1 MKRLPLGAGDPF
13 AHWRSWGEGF
23 VNVNDAGHLEV
34 ITNTATAGKADLHEL
49 VTRLRRQGVRL
60 PVLVRF
66 PQLIDR
72 QMETLQRA
80 FKTATETFDFRGSFT
95 SVYPLKVNSRKATV
109 ARICAAGQPYG
120 AGLEVGTK
128 AELCIALSMLR
139 DSTGPIICNGYKDSA
154 YLELAAAAGAA
165 GYNIVVVFERPR
177 EYELIAEL
185 RAKGL
190 PCPRLG
196 ARVKLN
202 ASGMGR
208 WEESSGDLSKFGLTA
223 SDLLECTRL
232 LKECKLLDRLRLL
245 HFHLGSQI
253 TNIRNFKQAL
263 QEALRF
269 YVELKELG
277 VPLDTLDVGGGL
289 GVDYDGSN
297 SSADSS
303 VNYNVQEYANDIIY
317 TTKEVLDRARI
328 VEPRIITEAG
338 RFLVTHHAVLLVDPL
353 EQPKTSPKPG
363 RARARASN
371 VDAVNELNDMVVEIN
386 SKNWREYLH
395 DAYQKKDEMLSAF
408 SLGFLSLKQRAQAES
423 AFSRIVE
430 LASRYARHGRFDGED
445 KAALERIAARL
456 HAFNFSIFKSLP
468 DSWILDMLFP
478 IMPTSRLKEKPA
490 LKAVLADLTCD
501 SDGVINKFS
510 HPQEPRSTFELHAL
524 PWDDSYALAV
534 LFVGAYQEALSSD
547 HNLFGRPAEVT
558 VETDAAGAPAILDV
572 RESDTCADMLAR
584 WGYEK
589 LAREQAPRELHAVP
603 DPAQADAPSAR
614 LERLLAQVL
623 AAGTYLDRD
632 VAAEE
637 PAAAGEAG
645 AGAGQPMGPRLPAAS
660 EPKRVRSATGS

>member
-1 MKRLPLGAGDPF
+1 MKKLPLGAGEPF
-13 AHWRSWGEGF
+13 AWRSWGEGF
-23 VNVNDAGHLEV
+23 ANVNEAGHLEI
-34 ITNTATAGKADLHEL
+34 ITNPAARGRVDLDEL
-49 VTRLRRQGVRL
+49 VTRLQRQGVRP

-72 QMETLQRA
+72 QMGTLQRA
-80 FKTATETFDFRGSFT
+80 FKTATETFDYRGAYT
-95 SVYPLKVNSRKATV
+95 SVYPLKVNSRRATV
-109 ARICAAGQPYG
+109 ARICKAGRPYG
-120 AGLEVGTK
+120 AGLEVGAK
-128 AELCIALSMLR
+128 AELCIALSMLG
-139 DSTGPIICNGYKDSA
+139 DSRGPIICNGYKDTA
-154 YLELAAAAGAA
+154 YIELAAAASEA
-165 GYNIVVVFERPR
+165 GHNVIVVLERPR
-177 EYELIAEL
+177 EYELVSEL
-185 RAKGL
+185 GANGL

-223 SDLLECTRL
+223 SDLLDATRL
-232 LKECKLLDRLRLL
+232 LKERKLLDRFRLL

-269 YVELKELG
+269 YVELRELG

-328 VEPRIITEAG
+328 AEPRIITEAG
-338 RFLVTHHAVLLVDPL
+338 RFLVTHHVALLVDPL
-353 EQPKTSPKPG
+353 EQPRMIPKPSRTRG
-363 RARARASN
+363 RASN
-371 VDAVNELNDMVVEIN
+371 VDAVNELDDMVVEIN
-386 SKNWREYLH
+386 GKNWREYLH

-430 LASRYARHGRFDGED
+430 LASRFSRHGRFDGED

-468 DSWILDMLFP
+468 DSWVLDMLFP
-478 IMPTSRLKEKPA
+478 IMPTCRLKEKPA
-490 LKAVLADLTCD
+490 IKAILADLTCD
-501 SDGVINKFS
+501 SDGVIDKFS
-510 HPQEPRSTFELHAL
+510 DPHEPRSTFELHAL
-524 PWDDSYALAV
+524 PWDESYTLAI
-534 LFVGAYQEALSSD
+534 LFLGAYQEALGSD

-558 VETDAAGAPAILDV
+558 VETDGDNAMRILDV
-572 RESDTCADMLAR
+572 REPDTCADMLAR
-584 WGYEK
+584 WGFDDLVRAHVPE
-589 LAREQAPRELHAVP
+589 ELHDLP
-603 DPAQADAPSAR
+603 RPAQPDSPSAR
-614 LERLLAQVL
+614 LDRAMTRVL
-623 AAGTYLDRD
+623 TGGTYLDLHA
-632 VAAEE
+632 VKAA
-637 PAAAGEAG
+637 PGEAG
-645 AGAGQPMGPRLPAAS
+645 ASLGKPHRTRARTASGANPA
-660 EPKRVRSATGS
+660 RSASGS

>member
-109 ARICAAGQPYG
+109 ARICEAGRPYG

-139 DSTGPIICNGYKDSA
+139 DSPGPIICNGYKDSA

-223 SDLLECTRL
+223 SDLLDCTRL

-584 WGYEK
+584 WGYEE

-637 PAAAGEAG
+637 PADAGEAG
-645 AGAGQPMGPRLPAAS
+645 AGAGQPMDPRLPAAS

>member
-1 MKRLPLGAGDPF
+1 MKKLALGAEEPF
-13 AHWRSWGEGF
+13 AWRSWGEGF
-23 VNVNDAGHLEV
+23 VNINDAGHLEI
-34 ITNTATAGKADLHEL
+34 ITDPAARHNVDLHGL
-49 VTRLRRQGVRL
+49 VTLLQQQGIHP

-72 QMETLQRA
+72 QLETLHRA
-80 FKTATETFDFRGSFT
+80 FKTATRTFDYRADYT
-95 SVYPLKVNSRKATV
+95 SVYPLKVNSRRSTV
-109 ARICAAGQPYG
+109 ARICETGRKHG
-120 AGLEVGTK
+120 VGLEVGTK
-128 AELCIALSMLR
+128 AELCIALSMLGHGG
-139 DSTGPIICNGYKDSA
+139 GPIICNGYKDTD
-154 YLELAAAAGAA
+154 YIELAAVAGEA

-177 EYELIAEL
+177 EYELISEL

-190 PCPRLG
+190 PCPTLG

-208 WEESSGDLSKFGLTA
+208 WEESSGDLSKFGLSA
-223 SDLLECTRL
+223 SDLLDATRL
-232 LKECKLLDRLRLL
+232 LKDCRLLDRLRLL

-328 VEPRIITEAG
+328 AEPAIITEAG
-338 RFLVTHHAVLLVDPL
+338 RFLVTHHAALLVDPL
-353 EQPKTSPKPG
+353 EQPQTTPKSG
-363 RARARASN
+363 RPRARASN
-371 VDAVNELNDMVVEIN
+371 VDAVNELDDMVVEIN

-430 LASRYARHGRFDGED
+430 LASRYSRHGRFDGED

-478 IMPTSRLKEKPA
+478 IMPTCRLKEKPA
-490 LKAVLADLTCD
+490 VKAILADLTCD

-510 HPQEPRSTFELHAL
+510 HPHEPRSTFELHAL
-524 PWDDSYALAV
+524 PWDDSYALAI
-534 LFVGAYQEALSSD
+534 LFLGAYQEALSSD

-558 VETDAAGAPAILDV
+558 VETDGNGAVEILDV
-572 RESDTCADMLAR
+572 REPDTCGDMLTR
-584 WGYEK
+584 WGFG
-589 LAREQAPRELHAVP
+589 ELVQSHVPGELRAVP
-603 DPAQADAPSAR
+603 DPARSDSPSAR
-614 LERLLAQVL
+614 LERVL
-623 AAGTYLDRD
+623 TRILTGGTYLDRHNAE
-632 VAAEE
+632 AAN
-637 PAAAGEAG
+637 AAPGELDAS
-645 AGAGQPMGPRLPAAS
+645 MGKP
-660 EPKRVRSATGS
+660 RSARTRTVGSTKQARSASGS

>member
-1 MKRLPLGAGDPF
+1 MKKLAPGAEEPF
-13 AHWRSWGEGF
+13 AWRSWGEGF
-23 VNVNDAGHLEV
+23 VNVNHAGHLEI
-34 ITNTATAGKADLHEL
+34 ITNPAARHNVDLHEL
-49 VTRLRRQGVRL
+49 VTLLQQRGVRP
-60 PVLVRF
+60 PVLARF

-72 QMETLQRA
+72 QLETLHRA
-80 FKTATETFDFRGSFT
+80 FRTATRTFDYRAAYT
-95 SVYPLKVNSRKATV
+95 SVYPLKVNSRRSTV
-109 ARICAAGQPYG
+109 ARICETGRRYG
-120 AGLEVGTK
+120 VGLEVGTK
-128 AELCIALSMLR
+128 AEFCIALSMLGE
-139 DSTGPIICNGYKDSA
+139 SGGPIICNGYKDTD
-154 YLELAAAAGAA
+154 YIELAAAASEA
-165 GYNIVVVFERPR
+165 GYNVVVVLERPR
-177 EYELIAEL
+177 EYELIGEL
-185 RAKGL
+185 QARGL
-190 PCPRLG
+190 PCPSLG

-223 SDLLECTRL
+223 SDLLDATRL

-328 VEPRIITEAG
+328 AEPAILTEAG
-338 RFLVTHHAVLLVDPL
+338 RFLVTHHAALLVDPL
-353 EQPKTSPKPG
+353 EQPRTTPKSG
-363 RARARASN
+363 RPRARASN
-371 VDAVNELNDMVVEIN
+371 VDAVNELDDMVVEIN

-408 SLGFLSLKQRAQAES
+408 SLGFLSLQQRAQAES

-430 LASRYARHGRFDGED
+430 LASRYSRHGRFDGED

-478 IMPTSRLKEKPA
+478 IMPTCRLKEKPA
-490 LKAVLADLTCD
+490 VKAILADLTCD

-510 HPQEPRSTFELHAL
+510 HPHEPRSTFELHAL
-524 PWDDSYALAV
+524 PWEDSYTLAI
-534 LFVGAYQEALSSD
+534 LFLGAYQEALSSD

-558 VETDAAGAPAILDV
+558 VETDGNGAVEVLDV
-572 RESDTCADMLAR
+572 REPDTCAAMLQR
-584 WGYEK
+584 WGFDD
-589 LAREQAPRELHAVP
+589 LVQAHAPRELSARP
-603 DPAQADAPSAR
+603 RPAQPDSPAAR
-614 LERLLAQVL
+614 LEKVMTRILTR
-623 AAGTYLDRD
+623 GTYLDRHSAE
-632 VAAEE
+632 AAKRGHGEADAPVE
-637 PAAAGEAG
+637 RPSRTHARAAGRAKQ
-645 AGAGQPMGPRLPAAS
+645 AYSAS
-660 EPKRVRSATGS
+660 GS

>member
-1 MKRLPLGAGDPF
+1 MKKLPLGAGEPF
-13 AHWRSWGEGF
+13 AWRSWGEGF
-23 VNVNDAGHLEV
+23 ANVNDAGHLEI
-34 ITNTATAGKADLHEL
+34 ITNPAAQGRVDLDEL
-49 VTRLRRQGVRL
+49 VTRLQRQGVRP

-80 FKTATETFDFRGSFT
+80 FKTATETFDYRASYT
-95 SVYPLKVNSRKATV
+95 SVYPLKVNSRRATV
-109 ARICAAGQPYG
+109 SRICEAGRPHG
-120 AGLEVGTK
+120 VGLEVGTK
-128 AELCIALSMLR
+128 AELCIALSMLGNSR
-139 DSTGPIICNGYKDSA
+139 GPIICNGYKDSA
-154 YLELAAAAGAA
+154 YIELAAAASEA
-165 GYNIVVVFERPR
+165 GYNIIVVFERPR
-177 EYELIAEL
+177 EYELVSEL

-208 WEESSGDLSKFGLTA
+208 WEESSGDLSKFGLNA
-223 SDLLECTRL
+223 SDLLDATRL
-232 LKECKLLDRLRLL
+232 LKECKLLDRFRLL

-328 VEPRIITEAG
+328 AEPGIITEAG
-338 RFLVTHHAVLLVDPL
+338 RFLVTHHVALLVDPL
-353 EQPKTSPKPG
+353 EQPRMTPKPSRTRG
-363 RARARASN
+363 RASN
-371 VDAVNELNDMVVEIN
+371 VDAVNELDDMVVEIN

-430 LASRYARHGRFDGED
+430 LASRFSRHGRFDGED

-468 DSWILDMLFP
+468 DSWVLDMLFP
-478 IMPTSRLKEKPA
+478 IMPTCRLKEKPTI
-490 LKAVLADLTCD
+490 KAILADLTCD
-501 SDGVINKFS
+501 SDGVIDKFS
-510 HPQEPRSTFELHAL
+510 HPEEPRSTFELHAL
-524 PWDDSYALAV
+524 PWDDSYTLAI
-534 LFVGAYQEALSSD
+534 LFLGAYQEALSSD

-558 VETDAAGAPAILDV
+558 VETDGNGAMDILDV
-572 RESDTCADMLAR
+572 REPDTCGEMLTR
-584 WGYEK
+584 WGFGD
-589 LAREQAPRELHAVP
+589 LVQAHAPGELHAVP
-603 DPAQADAPSAR
+603 HPAQPDSPSVR
-614 LERLLAQVL
+614 LERIMTRVL
-623 AAGTYLDRD
+623 TGGTYLDRHTAD
-632 VAAEE
+632 AVKAAS
-637 PAAAGEAG
+637 GEADT
-645 AGAGQPMGPRLPAAS
+645 PMENPQSPRARAAS
-660 EPKRVRSATGS
+660 EAKQARSASGS

>member
-1 MKRLPLGAGDPF
+1 MKKLALGAGEPF
-13 AHWRSWGEGF
+13 AWRSWGEGF
-23 VNVNDAGHLEV
+23 VNVNDAGHLEI
-34 ITNTATAGKADLHEL
+34 ITNPAARHNVDLHEL
-49 VTRLRRQGVRL
+49 VTLLQQRGVRP

-72 QMETLQRA
+72 QLETLHRA
-80 FKTATETFDFRGSFT
+80 FRTATRTFDYRGAYT
-95 SVYPLKVNSRKATV
+95 SVYPLKVNSRRSTV
-109 ARICAAGQPYG
+109 ARICEAGRRYG
-120 AGLEVGTK
+120 VGLEVGTK
-128 AELCIALSMLR
+128 AELCIALSMLG
-139 DSTGPIICNGYKDSA
+139 DSKGPIICNGYKDTD
-154 YLELAAAAGAA
+154 YVELAAAASEA
-165 GYNIVVVFERPR
+165 GYNVVVVFERPR
-177 EYELIAEL
+177 EYELISEL

-190 PCPRLG
+190 PCPSLG

-223 SDLLECTRL
+223 SDLLDATRL
-232 LKECKLLDRLRLL
+232 LKDRKLLDRLRLL

-303 VNYNVQEYANDIIY
+303 VNYNAQEYANDIIY

-328 VEPRIITEAG
+328 AEPTIITEAG
-338 RFLVTHHAVLLVDPL
+338 RFLVTHHAALLVDPL
-353 EQPKTSPKPG
+353 EQPRTTPKPG
-363 RARARASN
+363 RSRARASN
-371 VDAVNELNDMVVEIN
+371 VDAVNELDDMVVEIN

-430 LASRYARHGRFDGED
+430 LASRYSRHGRFDGED

-456 HAFNFSIFKSLP
+456 QAFNFSIFKSLP

-478 IMPTSRLKEKPA
+478 IMPTCRLKEKPA
-490 LKAVLADLTCD
+490 IKAVLADLTCD

-510 HPQEPRSTFELHAL
+510 DPHEPRSTFELHAL
-524 PWDDSYALAV
+524 PWEDGYTLAI
-534 LFVGAYQEALSSD
+534 LFLGAYQEALSSD

-558 VETDAAGAPAILDV
+558 VETDGNGAVEVLDL
-572 RESDTCADMLAR
+572 REPDTCAAMLQR
-584 WGYEK
+584 WGFDD
-589 LAREQAPRELHAVP
+589 LVQAHAPREIPALP
-603 DPAQADAPSAR
+603 RPAQPDSPAAR
-614 LERLLAQVL
+614 LEKVMSRILAG
-623 AAGTYLDRD
+623 GTYLDRHPAE
-632 VAAEE
+632 AARRASGEADAPVE
-637 PAAAGEAG
+637 RPPRTRARAAG
-645 AGAGQPMGPRLPAAS
+645 
-660 EPKRVRSATGS
+660 

>member
-1 MKRLPLGAGDPF
+1 MKRLPLEAGDPF

-34 ITNTATAGKADLHEL
+34 ITNPAAAGKVDLHEL
-49 VTRLRRQGVRL
+49 VTRLQRRGVRP

-80 FKTATETFDFRGSFT
+80 FKTATETFDFRGSYT
-95 SVYPLKVNSRKATV
+95 SVYPLKVNSRRATV
-109 ARICAAGQPYG
+109 ARICAAGRPHG

-177 EYELIAEL
+177 EYELVAEL

-223 SDLLECTRL
+223 SDLLDCTRL

-328 VEPRIITEAG
+328 AEPRIITEAG

-353 EQPKTSPKPG
+353 EQPKTSRNPDAPG
-363 RARARASN
+363 RARPTWTPSTSSTTWWWRSTARTGAS
-371 VDAVNELNDMVVEIN
+371 ICTTPTRRRTRCCRP
-386 SKNWREYLH
+386 SPW
-395 DAYQKKDEMLSAF
+395 
-408 SLGFLSLKQRAQAES
+408 
-423 AFSRIVE
+423 AFSRSSSAPRRSPPSP
-430 LASRYARHGRFDGED
+430 AS
-445 KAALERIAARL
+445 
-456 HAFNFSIFKSLP
+456 S
-468 DSWILDMLFP
+468 SW
-478 IMPTSRLKEKPA
+478 R
-490 LKAVLADLTCD
+490 AVTRA
-501 SDGVINKFS
+501 
-510 HPQEPRSTFELHAL
+510 
-524 PWDDSYALAV
+524 
-534 LFVGAYQEALSSD
+534 
-547 HNLFGRPAEVT
+547 
-558 VETDAAGAPAILDV
+558 TDASTARTRRLSNASPRGCTRSILN
-572 RESDTCADMLAR
+572 L
-584 WGYEK
+584 
-589 LAREQAPRELHAVP
+589 
-603 DPAQADAPSAR
+603 
-614 LERLLAQVL
+614 QV
-623 AAGTYLDRD
+623 
-632 VAAEE
+632 
-637 PAAAGEAG
+637 
-645 AGAGQPMGPRLPAAS
+645 AS
-660 EPKRVRSATGS
+660 G

>member
-1 MKRLPLGAGDPF
+1 MKKLPLGAGDPF
-13 AHWRSWGEGF
+13 AWRSWGEGF
-23 VNVNDAGHLEV
+23 VDVNHAGHLEV
-34 ITNTATAGKADLHEL
+34 VTNPAARSKVDLHEL
-49 VTRLRRQGVRL
+49 VTLLQRQDVRP

-72 QMETLQRA
+72 QMDTLHRA
-80 FKTATETFDFRGSFT
+80 FRTARETFDYRASYT
-95 SVYPLKVNSRKATV
+95 CVYPLKVNSRKATV
-109 ARICAAGQPYG
+109 SRICETGRPYG
-120 AGLEVGTK
+120 VGLEVGSK
-128 AELCIALSMLR
+128 AELCIALSMIG
-139 DSTGPIICNGYKDSA
+139 DSRAPIICNGYKDRA
-154 YLELAAAAGAA
+154 YVELAAAAGEA
-165 GYNIVVVFERPR
+165 GYDTVVVFERPR
-177 EYELIAEL
+177 EYELVSEL

-190 PCPRLG
+190 RCPRLG

-223 SDLLECTRL
+223 SDLLEATRL

-328 VEPRIITEAG
+328 AEPGIITESG
-338 RFLVTHHAVLLVDPL
+338 RFLVTHHVALLVDPL
-353 EQPKTSPKPG
+353 EQPQANPKPG
-363 RARARASN
+363 RPRTRASN
-371 VDAVNELNDMVVEIN
+371 VDAVNELDDMAVEIN

-430 LASRYARHGRFDGED
+430 LASRFARHGRFDGED

-456 HAFNFSIFKSLP
+456 HAFNFSIFRSLP

-478 IMPTSRLKEKPA
+478 IIPTCRLKEKPA
-490 LKAVLADLTCD
+490 VKAILADLTCD

-524 PWDDSYALAV
+524 PWEDSYTLAI
-534 LFVGAYQEALSSD
+534 LFLGAYQEALSSD
-547 HNLFGRPAEVT
+547 HNLFGRPAAVT
-558 VETDAAGAPAILDV
+558 VETDGNGAVEIVDV
-572 RESDTCADMLAR
+572 RKPDTCADMLTR
-584 WGYEK
+584 WGYGD
-589 LAREQAPRELHAVP
+589 LVRGHAPGGPPAMP
-603 DPAQADAPSAR
+603 DPTPEDPPSLR
-614 LERLLAQVL
+614 LERILAEVL
-623 AAGTYLDRD
+623 TRGTYLNRQAGRQR
-632 VAAEE
+632 AAASAGESLHRTRVR
-637 PAAAGEAG
+637 PAGEAG
-645 AGAGQPMGPRLPAAS
+645 QPSSAS
-660 EPKRVRSATGS
+660 GS

>member
-1 MKRLPLGAGDPF
+1 MKKLALGAGEPF
-13 AHWRSWGEGF
+13 AWRSWGEGF

-34 ITNTATAGKADLHEL
+34 ITDPGARHSVDLHGL
-49 VTRLRRQGVRL
+49 VTLLQQKGVRP

-72 QMETLQRA
+72 QLATLHRA
-80 FKTATETFDFRGSFT
+80 FRTATRTFNYRGAYACA
-95 SVYPLKVNSRKATV
+95 YPLKVNSRRATV
-109 ARICAAGQPYG
+109 ARICETGRRYG
-120 AGLEVGTK
+120 VGLEVGTK
-128 AELCIALSMLR
+128 AELCIALSMLG
-139 DSTGPIICNGYKDSA
+139 DSGGPIICNGYKDTA
-154 YLELAAAAGAA
+154 YIELAAAASEA
-165 GYNIVVVFERPR
+165 GYNVVVVFERPR
-177 EYELIAEL
+177 EYELIGEL

-223 SDLLECTRL
+223 SDLLDATRL

-277 VPLDTLDVGGGL
+277 VPLDTLDGGGGL

-328 VEPRIITEAG
+328 TEPEIITEAG
-338 RFLVTHHAVLLVDPL
+338 RFLVTHHAALLVDPL
-353 EQPKTSPKPG
+353 EQPRTTPKPA
-363 RARARASN
+363 RPRARASN
-371 VDAVNELNDMVVEIN
+371 VDAVNELDDMVVEIN

-430 LASRYARHGRFDGED
+430 LASRFSRHGRFDGED

-456 HAFNFSIFKSLP
+456 HAFNFSIFRSLP
-468 DSWILDMLFP
+468 DSWVLDMLFP
-478 IMPTSRLKEKPA
+478 IMPTCRLKEKPA
-490 LKAVLADLTCD
+490 VKAILADLTCD

-510 HPQEPRSTFELHAL
+510 HPAEPRSTFELHGM
-524 PWDDSYALAV
+524 PWDDAYTLAI
-534 LFVGAYQEALSSD
+534 LFLGAYQEALSSD

-558 VETDAAGAPAILDV
+558 VETGGDGGVEVLDV
-572 RESDTCADMLAR
+572 REPDTCGDMLNR
-584 WGYEK
+584 WGFS
-589 LAREQAPRELHAVP
+589 ELVQSHVPGELRAVP
-603 DPAQADAPSAR
+603 GPAQADSPSAR
-614 LERLLAQVL
+614 LERIMTRVL
-623 AAGTYLDRD
+623 AGGTYLDRHGAE
-632 VAAEE
+632 AAKAV
-637 PAAAGEAG
+637 PGEADAPMAEPRG
-645 AGAGQPMGPRLPAAS
+645 A
-660 EPKRVRSATGS
+660 RVRTASGTKQARSASGS

>member
-1 MKRLPLGAGDPF
+1 MKKLSLGAEEPF
-13 AHWRSWGEGF
+13 AWRSWGEGF
-23 VNVNDAGHLEV
+23 VNVNDAGHLEI
-34 ITNTATAGKADLHEL
+34 ITNPATRNKVDLHEL
-49 VTRLRRQGVRL
+49 VTLLQQRGVRP

-72 QMETLQRA
+72 QLKTLQRA
-80 FKTATETFDFRGSFT
+80 FKTATETFDYRAAYT
-95 SVYPLKVNSRKATV
+95 SVYPLKVNSRRATV
-109 ARICAAGQPYG
+109 ARICETGRRYG
-120 AGLEVGTK
+120 VGLEVGTK
-128 AELCIALSMLR
+128 AELCIALSMLGNSR
-139 DSTGPIICNGYKDSA
+139 GPIICNGYKDTA
-154 YLELAAAAGAA
+154 YIELAAAASEA
-165 GYNIVVVFERPR
+165 GYNVVVVFERPR
-177 EYELIAEL
+177 EYELVSEL

-208 WEESSGDLSKFGLTA
+208 WEESSGDLSKFGLNA
-223 SDLLECTRL
+223 SDLLDATRL
-232 LKECKLLDRLRLL
+232 LKECKLLDRLQLL

-269 YVELKELG
+269 YVELKELN

-328 VEPRIITEAG
+328 AEPDIITEAG
-338 RFLVTHHAVLLVDPL
+338 RFLVTHHVALLVDPL
-353 EQPKTSPKPG
+353 EQPRTTPKSSRP
-363 RARARASN
+363 RARASN
-371 VDAVNELNDMVVEIN
+371 VDAVNELDDMVVEIN

-430 LASRYARHGRFDGED
+430 LASRFSHHGRFDGED
-445 KAALERIAARL
+445 KSALERIAARL

-468 DSWILDMLFP
+468 DSWVLDMLFP
-478 IMPTSRLKEKPA
+478 ITPTCRLKEKPA
-490 LKAVLADLTCD
+490 IKAILADLTCD

-510 HPQEPRSTFELHAL
+510 HPHEPRSTFELHAL
-524 PWDDSYALAV
+524 PWDDSYTLAI
-534 LFVGAYQEALSSD
+534 LFLGAYQEALSSD

-558 VETDAAGAPAILDV
+558 VETDGDGAVEILDA
-572 RESDTCADMLAR
+572 REPDTCADMLTR
-584 WGYEK
+584 WGFGDLVKAY
-589 LAREQAPRELHAVP
+589 APGELHALPHPTRP
-603 DPAQADAPSAR
+603 DSPSAR
-614 LERLLAQVL
+614 LERVMSRVL
-623 AAGTYLDRD
+623 NGGTYLDRHP
-632 VAAEE
+632 EE
-637 PAAAGEAG
+637 VVRPAAGEADTPMERPHRAR
-645 AGAGQPMGPRLPAAS
+645 AGAPSGTKQAYSAS
-660 EPKRVRSATGS
+660 GS

>member
-1 MKRLPLGAGDPF
+1 MKKLPLGAGEPF
-13 AHWRSWGEGF
+13 TWRSWGEGF
-23 VNVNDAGHLEV
+23 VDVNAAGHLEI
-34 ITNTATAGKADLHEL
+34 ITNPATRNKVDLDSL
-49 VTRLRRQGVRL
+49 VTRLRRQGVRP

-72 QMETLQRA
+72 QMGTLQRA
-80 FKTATETFDFRGSFT
+80 FETAIRTFDYRGSYT

-109 ARICAAGQPYG
+109 SRICEAGRPHG

-128 AELCIALSMLR
+128 AELCIALSMLG
-139 DSTGPIICNGYKDSA
+139 DSGGPIICNGYKDTA
-154 YLELAAAAGAA
+154 YIELAAAASEA
-165 GYNIVVVFERPR
+165 GYNVVVVVERPR
-177 EYELIAEL
+177 EYELVSEL

-190 PCPRLG
+190 PCPALG

-223 SDLLECTRL
+223 SDLLDATRL
-232 LKECKLLDRLRLL
+232 LKECRLLDRLRLL

-328 VEPRIITEAG
+328 AEPRIITEAG
-338 RFLVTHHAVLLVDPL
+338 RFLVTHHVALLVDPL
-353 EQPKTSPKPG
+353 EQPRLTPKPG

-371 VDAVNELNDMVVEIN
+371 VDAVNELDDMVVEIN

-423 AFSRIVE
+423 AFARIVE
-430 LASRYARHGRFDGED
+430 LASRFSRHGRFDGED

-456 HAFNFSIFKSLP
+456 HAFNFSIFRSLP

-478 IMPTSRLKEKPA
+478 IMPTCRLKEKPA
-490 LKAVLADLTCD
+490 VKAILADLTCD

-510 HPQEPRSTFELHAL
+510 HPQEPRSTFELHAP
-524 PWDDSYALAV
+524 PWDDSYTLAI
-534 LFVGAYQEALSSD
+534 LFLGAYQEALSSD

-558 VETDAAGAPAILDV
+558 VETDGNGGMEILDA
-572 RESDTCADMLAR
+572 REPDTCADMLTR
-584 WGYEK
+584 WGFGD
-589 LAREQAPRELHAVP
+589 LVQDHVPGELHAVP
-603 DPAQADAPSAR
+603 RAVQPDSPSAR
-614 LERLLAQVL
+614 LERVMTRVL
-623 AAGTYLDRD
+623 TGGTYLDRHPAE
-632 VAAEE
+632 AAN
-637 PAAAGEAG
+637 PVPGEADTATEDPQRIRPRVATG
-645 AGAGQPMGPRLPAAS
+645 AKQA
-660 EPKRVRSATGS
+660 RSASGS

>member
-1 MKRLPLGAGDPF
+1 MMKKLPLGAGEPF
-13 AHWRSWGEGF
+13 AWRGWGAGL
-23 VNVNDAGHLEV
+23 VDVNDAGHLEI
-34 ITNTATAGKADLHEL
+34 ITNAAARGKVDLDEL
-49 VTRLRRQGVRL
+49 VNRLRRQGVPL

-72 QMETLQRA
+72 QMDTLHRA
-80 FKTATETFDFRGSFT
+80 FETATRTFGYRASYT
-95 SVYPLKVNSRKATV
+95 PVYPLKVNSRKATV
-109 ARICAAGQPYG
+109 SRICEAGGPHG
-120 AGLEVGTK
+120 VGLEVGTK
-128 AELCIALSMLR
+128 AELCIALSMLAQSR
-139 DSTGPIICNGYKDSA
+139 GPIICNGYKDNA
-154 YLELAAAAGAA
+154 YMELAAAASEA
-165 GYNIVVVFERPR
+165 GYNVIVVLERPR
-177 EYELIAEL
+177 EYELVSETCA
-185 RAKGL
+185 RGL
-190 PCPRLG
+190 PCPTLG

-223 SDLLECTRL
+223 SDLLDATRL

-328 VEPRIITEAG
+328 AEPDIITEAG
-338 RFLVTHHAVLLVDPL
+338 RFLVTHHAALLVNPL
-353 EQPKTSPKPG
+353 EQPRMTPKPAK
-363 RARARASN
+363 ARPRASN
-371 VDAVNELNDMVVEIN
+371 VDAVNELDDMVVEIN

-430 LASRYARHGRFDGED
+430 LASRFSRHGRFDGED
-445 KAALERIAARL
+445 KLALERIAARL

-478 IMPTSRLKEKPA
+478 ILPTCRLKEKPA
-490 LKAVLADLTCD
+490 VKAILADLTCD

-510 HPQEPRSTFELHAL
+510 DPQEPRSTFELHAP
-524 PWDDSYALAV
+524 PWDDSYTLAI
-534 LFVGAYQEALSSD
+534 LFLGAYQEALSSD

-558 VETDAAGAPAILDV
+558 VETDGNGAMEVLDV
-572 RESDTCADMLAR
+572 REPETCGDMLTR
-584 WGYEK
+584 WGFGDVV
-589 LAREQAPRELHAVP
+589 AAHAPGQIHAV
-603 DPAQADAPSAR
+603 AQADSPSLR
-614 LERLLAQVL
+614 LERTMTRILTG
-623 AAGTYLDRD
+623 GTYLDPP
-632 VAAEE
+632 AAEAE
-637 PAAAGEAG
+637 AAKAASGEAG
-645 AGAGQPMGPRLPAAS
+645 APGGQPQRARPRTATGT
-660 EPKRVRSATGS
+660 KHVRSASGS

>member
-1 MKRLPLGAGDPF
+1 MKKLALGAEEPF
-13 AHWRSWGEGF
+13 AWRSWGEGF
-23 VNVNDAGHLEV
+23 VNVNDAGHLEIV
-34 ITNTATAGKADLHEL
+34 TNPAARHGVDLHGL
-49 VTRLRRQGVRL
+49 VTLLRQRGVRP

-72 QMETLQRA
+72 QLDTLHRA
-80 FKTATETFDFRGSFT
+80 FRTATRTFDYRGAYT

-109 ARICAAGQPYG
+109 ARICETGRRHG
-120 AGLEVGTK
+120 VGLEVGTK
-128 AELCIALSMLR
+128 AELCIALSMLG
-139 DSTGPIICNGYKDSA
+139 DSGGPIICNGYKDTD
-154 YLELAAAAGAA
+154 YIELAAAASEA
-165 GYNIVVVFERPR
+165 GHNVVVVFERPR

-185 RAKGL
+185 QARGL

-202 ASGMGR
+202 AAGMGR

-223 SDLLECTRL
+223 SDLLDATRL
-232 LKECKLLDRLRLL
+232 LKDCKLLDRLRLL

-328 VEPRIITEAG
+328 AEPAIITEAG
-338 RFLVTHHAVLLVDPL
+338 RFLVTHHAALLVDPL
-353 EQPKTSPKPG
+353 EQPRTTPKSG
-363 RARARASN
+363 RPRARASN
-371 VDAVNELNDMVVEIN
+371 VDAVNELDDMVVEIN

-430 LASRYARHGRFDGED
+430 LASRYSRHGRFDGED
-445 KAALERIAARL
+445 KEALERIAARL
-456 HAFNFSIFKSLP
+456 HAFNFSIFRSLP

-490 LKAVLADLTCD
+490 VKAVLADLTCD

-510 HPQEPRSTFELHAL
+510 HPHEPRSTFELHAL
-524 PWDDSYALAV
+524 PWEDSYTLAI
-534 LFVGAYQEALSSD
+534 LFLGAYQEALSSD

-558 VETDAAGAPAILDV
+558 VETGGNGAVEIVDV
-572 RESDTCADMLAR
+572 REPDTCAAMLQR
-584 WGYEK
+584 WGFDD
-589 LAREQAPRELHAVP
+589 LVQAHAPGKVPAVP
-603 DPAQADAPSAR
+603 RAAQPDSPSAR
-614 LERLLAQVL
+614 LEKVMTRILTS
-623 AAGTYLDRD
+623 GTYLDRHPD
-632 VAAEE
+632 DAVKRA
-637 PAAAGEAG
+637 PGEAG
-645 AGAGQPMGPRLPAAS
+645 APVERPPRTLARAAGRAKQA
-660 EPKRVRSATGS
+660 RSASGS

>member
-1 MKRLPLGAGDPF
+1 MKKLALGAEEPF
-13 AHWRSWGEGF
+13 AWRSWGEGF
-23 VNVNDAGHLEV
+23 VNINDAGHLEI
-34 ITNTATAGKADLHEL
+34 ITDPAARHNVDLHGL
-49 VTRLRRQGVRL
+49 VTLLQQQGIHP

-72 QMETLQRA
+72 QLETLHRA
-80 FKTATETFDFRGSFT
+80 FKTATRTFDYRADYT
-95 SVYPLKVNSRKATV
+95 SVYPLKVNSRRSTV
-109 ARICAAGQPYG
+109 ARICETGRKHG
-120 AGLEVGTK
+120 VGLEVGTK
-128 AELCIALSMLR
+128 AELCIALSMLGHGG
-139 DSTGPIICNGYKDSA
+139 GPIICNGYKDTD
-154 YLELAAAAGAA
+154 YIELAAAAGEA

-177 EYELIAEL
+177 EYELIGEL

-190 PCPRLG
+190 PCPTLG

-208 WEESSGDLSKFGLTA
+208 WEESSGDLSKFGLSA
-223 SDLLECTRL
+223 SDLLDATRL
-232 LKECKLLDRLRLL
+232 LKDCRLLDRLRLL

-328 VEPRIITEAG
+328 AEPAIITEAG
-338 RFLVTHHAVLLVDPL
+338 RFLVTHHAALLVDPL
-353 EQPKTSPKPG
+353 EQPQTTPKSG
-363 RARARASN
+363 RPRARASN
-371 VDAVNELNDMVVEIN
+371 VDAVNELDDMVVEIN

-430 LASRYARHGRFDGED
+430 LASRYSRHGRFDGED

-478 IMPTSRLKEKPA
+478 IMPTCRLKEKPA
-490 LKAVLADLTCD
+490 VKAILADLTCD

-510 HPQEPRSTFELHAL
+510 HPHEPRSTFELHAL
-524 PWDDSYALAV
+524 PWDDSYALAI
-534 LFVGAYQEALSSD
+534 LFLGAYQEALSSD

-558 VETDAAGAPAILDV
+558 VETDGNGAVEILDV
-572 RESDTCADMLAR
+572 REPDTCGDMLTR
-584 WGYEK
+584 WGFG
-589 LAREQAPRELHAVP
+589 ELVQSHVPGELRAVP
-603 DPAQADAPSAR
+603 DPARSDSPSAR
-614 LERLLAQVL
+614 LERVL
-623 AAGTYLDRD
+623 TRILTGGTYLDRHNAE
-632 VAAEE
+632 AAN
-637 PAAAGEAG
+637 AAPGELDASMGKPRG
-645 AGAGQPMGPRLPAAS
+645 ARTRTVGSTKQA
-660 EPKRVRSATGS
+660 RSASGS

>member
-1 MKRLPLGAGDPF
+1 MKKLALGAAEPF
-13 AHWRSWGEGF
+13 AWRSWGEGF

-34 ITNTATAGKADLHEL
+34 LTDPAARGKVDLADL
-49 VTRLRRQGVRL
+49 VTRLQRQGVYA

-72 QMETLQRA
+72 QLETLHRA
-80 FKTATETFDFRGSFT
+80 FTTATETFNYRAGYT

-109 ARICAAGQPYG
+109 ERICETGRRHG
-120 AGLEVGTK
+120 VGLEVGTK
-128 AELCIALSMLR
+128 AELCIALSLLGN
-139 DSTGPIICNGYKDSA
+139 SGGPIICNGYKDTA
-154 YLELAAAAGAA
+154 YIELAAAASEA
-165 GYNIVVVFERPR
+165 GYNVVVVFERPR

-208 WEESSGDLSKFGLTA
+208 WEESSGDLSKFGLNA
-223 SDLLECTRL
+223 SDLLDATRL
-232 LKECKLLDRLRLL
+232 LKERKLLDRLRLL

-328 VEPRIITEAG
+328 AEPGIITEAG
-338 RFLVTHHAVLLVDPL
+338 RFLVTHHVALLVDPL
-353 EQPKTSPKPG
+353 EQPRMTPKPA
-363 RARARASN
+363 RPRARASN
-371 VDAVNELNDMVVEIN
+371 VDAVNELDDMVVEIN

-430 LASRYARHGRFDGED
+430 LASRFSRHGRFDGED
-445 KAALERIAARL
+445 KEALERIAARL
-456 HAFNFSIFKSLP
+456 HAFNFSIFRSLP

-490 LKAVLADLTCD
+490 VKAVLADLTCD
-501 SDGVINKFS
+501 SDGVIDKFS
-510 HPQEPRSTFELHAL
+510 DPHEPRTTFELHAP
-524 PWDDSYALAV
+524 PWDESYNLAI
-534 LFVGAYQEALSSD
+534 LFLGAYQEALSSD

-558 VETDAAGAPAILDV
+558 VETGRDGAVEILDV
-572 RESDTCADMLAR
+572 REPDTCGDMLTR
-584 WGYEK
+584 WGF
-589 LAREQAPRELHAVP
+589 LDLVQRHVPGELHAVP
-603 DPAQADAPSAR
+603 HPAQPDSPAVR
-614 LERLLAQVL
+614 LERIMTQVL
-623 AAGTYLDRD
+623 TGGTYLDHHT
-632 VAAEE
+632 EE
-637 PAAAGEAG
+637 ALKTAGGPAAKPHRARAG
-645 AGAGQPMGPRLPAAS
+645 APGG
-660 EPKRVRSATGS
+660 PKRARSAGGS

>member
-49 VTRLRRQGVRL
+49 VTRLRQQGVRL

-109 ARICAAGQPYG
+109 ARICAAGRPYG

-223 SDLLECTRL
+223 SDLLDCTRL

-637 PAAAGEAG
+637 PADAGEAD

>member
-1 MKRLPLGAGDPF
+1 MKKLPLGAVEPF
-13 AHWRSWGEGF
+13 AWRSWGEGF
-23 VNVNDAGHLEV
+23 VNVNDAGHLE
-34 ITNTATAGKADLHEL
+34 ILTDPATRGRVDLNAL
-49 VTRLRRQGVRL
+49 VTRLQRQRTRP

-72 QMETLQRA
+72 QMENLQRA
-80 FKTATETFDFRGSFT
+80 FRTAIETFDYRGTYT

-109 ARICAAGQPYG
+109 ARICEAGRPYG
-120 AGLEVGTK
+120 VGLEVGSK
-128 AELCIALSMLR
+128 AELCIALSMLGNSR
-139 DSTGPIICNGYKDSA
+139 GPIICNGYKDTDSV
-154 YLELAAAAGAA
+154 ELAAAASEA

-177 EYELIAEL
+177 EYELVSEL

-190 PCPRLG
+190 PCPTLG

-202 ASGMGR
+202 ACGMGR
-208 WEESSGDLSKFGLTA
+208 WEESSGDLSKFGLNA
-223 SDLLECTRL
+223 SDLLEAIRL
-232 LKECKLLDRLRLL
+232 LKDCKLLHRLRLL

-269 YVELKELG
+269 YVELRELG

-328 VEPRIITEAG
+328 TEPRIITEAG
-338 RFLVTHHAVLLVDPL
+338 RFLVTHHVALLVDPL
-353 EQPKTSPKPG
+353 EQPRLTPKPA
-363 RARARASN
+363 RARARSSN
-371 VDAVNELNDMVVEIN
+371 VDAVNELDDMVVEIN

-423 AFSRIVE
+423 AFARIVE
-430 LASRYARHGRFDGED
+430 RASRFSRHGRFDGED

-456 HAFNFSIFKSLP
+456 HAFNFSIFRSLP

-478 IMPTSRLKEKPA
+478 ILPTSRLKEKPA
-490 LKAVLADLTCD
+490 IKAVLADLTCD

-510 HPQEPRSTFELHAL
+510 DPHEPRSTFELHAM
-524 PWDDSYALAV
+524 PWNDSYTLAI
-534 LFVGAYQEALSSD
+534 LFLGAYQEALSTD

-558 VETDAAGAPAILDV
+558 VETDGSGGMEILDA
-572 RESDTCADMLAR
+572 RAPDTCADMLTR
-584 WGYEK
+584 WGFDD
-589 LAREQAPRELHAVP
+589 LVQGHLPRDLHAVP
-603 DPAQADAPSAR
+603 PAAQPDSPAAR
-614 LERLLAQVL
+614 LERIMARVL
-623 AAGTYLDRD
+623 TGGTYLDRQD
-632 VAAEE
+632 GPAVT
-637 PAAAGEAG
+637 AAAGEAG
-645 AGAGQPMGPRLPAAS
+645 APKERPHAVTARDKRRAHSAS
-660 EPKRVRSATGS
+660 GS